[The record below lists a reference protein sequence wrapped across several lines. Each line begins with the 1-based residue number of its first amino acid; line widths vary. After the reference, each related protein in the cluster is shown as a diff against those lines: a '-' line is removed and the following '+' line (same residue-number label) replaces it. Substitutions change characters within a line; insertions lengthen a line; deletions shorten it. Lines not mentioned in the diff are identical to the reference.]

1 MMKKALKISLLVIGI
16 LVVVPLLV
24 LRVTGLEPRFIA
36 PESQAYADSS
46 RTAGPGLWRKGEV
59 VREPVKNW
67 DWVREVNH
75 PVREHY
81 IMMETNTWYGIPHS
95 VTVRLNPRG
104 DKLYL
109 VGTAQG
115 ARLDKEFPDGKAWW
129 KNVIRDPRV
138 RMKIDGKIY
147 EMTLVLINN
156 RDEVTE
162 LTGRYPIQKRIGPD
176 GNEQVIVEAHWFHV
190 YQRNVPEYGSESKR
204 RYVDFQ

>member
-1 MMKKALKISLLVIGI
+1 MKNAFIGSLLVIGG
-16 LVVVPLLV
+16 LVVIPLLV
-24 LRVTGLEPRFIA
+24 LRVTCLEPQFIA
-36 PESQAYADSS
+36 PESQAYADSG
-46 RTAGPGLWRKGEV
+46 RTAGPGLWLKGEV

-75 PVREHY
+75 PVREHF

-115 ARLDKEFPDGKAWW
+115 ARLGKEFPDGKAWW
-129 KNVIRDPRV
+129 KNVMRDPRV

-176 GNEQVIVEAHWFHV
+176 GSEQVTVEAHWFHV
-190 YQRNVPEYGSESKR
+190 YQRNVPEYGSESSS
-204 RYVDFQ
+204 VSSSE

>member
-1 MMKKALKISLLVIGI
+1 MKKALKISLLVLGI

-36 PESQAYADSS
+36 PETQAYADSG
-46 RTAGPGLWRKGEV
+46 RTAGPGLWLKGEV

-67 DWVREVNH
+67 DWVRQVNH
-75 PVREHY
+75 PVREHF

-115 ARLDKEFPDGKAWW
+115 ARLGKEFPDGKAWW
-129 KNVIRDPRV
+129 KNVMRDPRV

-176 GNEQVIVEAHWFHV
+176 GSEQVTVEAHWFHV
-190 YQRNVPEYGSESKR
+190 YQRNVSEYGSESSS
-204 RYVDFQ
+204 VSSSE

>member
-1 MMKKALKISLLVIGI
+1 MMRALKVGLLIFGA

-24 LRVTGLEPRFIA
+24 LRVTGLEPRFVA
-36 PESQAYADSS
+36 PESQAYADSG
-46 RTAGPGLWRKGEV
+46 RTAGPGSWLKGEV

-75 PVREHY
+75 PVRRHY

-109 VGTAQG
+109 IGTAQG

-147 EMTLVLINN
+147 EMTVVLINN
-156 RDEVTE
+156 RDEIAE
-162 LTGRYPIQKRIGPD
+162 LTGSYPIRKRIGPD
-176 GNEQVIVEAHWFHV
+176 GNEQVVVEAHHFRV
-190 YQRNVPEYGSESKR
+190 YQRNVPEYGGGSE
-204 RYVDFQ
+204 

>member
-24 LRVTGLEPRFIA
+24 LRMTGLEPRFIA

-46 RTAGPGLWRKGEV
+46 RTAGPGLWLKGEV

-162 LTGRYPIQKRIGPD
+162 LTGRFPIQKRIGPD
-176 GNEQVIVEAHWFHV
+176 GNEQVMVEAHWFHV
-190 YQRNVPEYGSESKR
+190 YQRNVPEYGSVSTVASSNE
-204 RYVDFQ
+204 

>member
-16 LVVVPLLV
+16 LVVVPILV

-46 RTAGPGLWRKGEV
+46 RTAGPGLWLKGEV

-190 YQRNVPEYGSESKR
+190 YQRNVPEYGSVSTAASSSE
-204 RYVDFQ
+204 

>member
-1 MMKKALKISLLVIGI
+1 MKKTLKISLLVLGI

-36 PESQAYADSS
+36 PETQAYADSG
-46 RTAGPGLWRKGEV
+46 RTAGPGLWLKGEV

-67 DWVREVNH
+67 DWVREVDH
-75 PVREHY
+75 PVREHF

-115 ARLDKEFPDGKAWW
+115 ARLGKEFPDGKAWW
-129 KNVIRDPRV
+129 KNVMRDPRV

-162 LTGRYPIQKRIGPD
+162 LTGRYPIQKGIGPD
-176 GNEQVIVEAHWFHV
+176 GSEQVTVEAHWFHV
-190 YQRNVPEYGSESKR
+190 YQRNIPEYGSESSS
-204 RYVDFQ
+204 VSSSE

>member
-46 RTAGPGLWRKGEV
+46 RTAGPGLWLKGEV

-162 LTGRYPIQKRIGPD
+162 LTGRYPIQKRFGPD

-190 YQRNVPEYGSESKR
+190 YQRNVQEYGSESTAASSSE
-204 RYVDFQ
+204 

>member
-1 MMKKALKISLLVIGI
+1 MKKALKVSLLVIGI
-16 LVVVPLLV
+16 LVVIPLLV
-24 LRVTGLEPRFIA
+24 LRMTGLEPQFIA
-36 PESQAYADSS
+36 PESQAYADSG
-46 RTAGPGLWRKGEV
+46 RTAGPGLWLKGEV

-75 PVREHY
+75 PVREHF

-115 ARLDKEFPDGKAWW
+115 ARLVKEFPDGKAWW
-129 KNVIRDPRV
+129 KNVMRDPRV

-156 RDEVTE
+156 RDEVVE
-162 LTGRYPIQKRIGPD
+162 LTGRHPIQKRIGPD
-176 GNEQVIVEAHWFHV
+176 GSEQVLVEAHWFHV
-190 YQRNVPEYGSESKR
+190 YQRNVTEYGSEASS
-204 RYVDFQ
+204 VSSNE

>member
-1 MMKKALKISLLVIGI
+1 MKISLLVLGI

-36 PESQAYADSS
+36 PETQAYADSG
-46 RTAGPGLWRKGEV
+46 RTAGPGLWLKGEV

-67 DWVREVNH
+67 DWVREGDH
-75 PVREHY
+75 PVREHF
-81 IMMETNTWYGIPHS
+81 IMRETNTWYGIPHS

-115 ARLDKEFPDGKAWW
+115 ARLGKEFPDGKAWW
-129 KNVIRDPRV
+129 KNVMRDPRV

-156 RDEVTE
+156 RDEVTG
-162 LTGRYPIQKRIGPD
+162 LTGRHPIQKRIGPD
-176 GNEQVIVEAHWFHV
+176 GNEQVVVEAHWFHV
-190 YQRNVPEYGSESKR
+190 YQRNVPEYGSESPA
-204 RYVDFQ
+204 VSSVE

>member
-46 RTAGPGLWRKGEV
+46 RTAGPGLWLKGEV

-138 RMKIDGKIY
+138 RMKINGKIY

-190 YQRNVPEYGSESKR
+190 YQRNVPEYGGVSTAASSSE
-204 RYVDFQ
+204 

>member
-1 MMKKALKISLLVIGI
+1 MMKKALKISLLVLGI

-36 PESQAYADSS
+36 PESQAYADSG
-46 RTAGPGLWRKGEV
+46 RTAGPGLWLQGEV
-59 VREPVKNW
+59 VSEPVKNW

-115 ARLDKEFPDGKAWW
+115 ARLDKKFPDGKAWW
-129 KNVIRDPRV
+129 KNVMRDPRV

-156 RDEVTE
+156 RDEIAE
-162 LTGRYPIQKRIGPD
+162 LTGRYPIQKRTGAD
-176 GNEQVIVEAHWFHV
+176 GKEQVVVEAHWFHV
-190 YQRNVPEYGSESKR
+190 YQRNLPEYGGGSE
-204 RYVDFQ
+204 

>member
-1 MMKKALKISLLVIGI
+1 MMKKALKISLLVIGTLGVFPI
-16 LVVVPLLV
+16 LV

-36 PESQAYADSS
+36 PESQAYADSG
-46 RTAGPGLWRKGEV
+46 RTAGPGLWLKGEV

-129 KNVIRDPRV
+129 KNVMRDPRV

-156 RDEVTE
+156 RDEIAE
-162 LTGRYPIQKRIGPD
+162 LTGRYPIRKRIGPD
-176 GNEQVIVEAHWFHV
+176 GNEQVVVEGHWFRV
-190 YQRNVPEYGSESKR
+190 YQRNVPEYGSELTAVSSSE
-204 RYVDFQ
+204 

>member
-1 MMKKALKISLLVIGI
+1 MKKALKISLLVLGI

-36 PESQAYADSS
+36 PETQAYADSG
-46 RTAGPGLWRKGEV
+46 RTAGPGLWLKGEV

-75 PVREHY
+75 PVREHF

-129 KNVIRDPRV
+129 KNVMRDPRV

-147 EMTLVLINN
+147 EMT
-156 RDEVTE
+156 
-162 LTGRYPIQKRIGPD
+162 
-176 GNEQVIVEAHWFHV
+176 
-190 YQRNVPEYGSESKR
+190 
-204 RYVDFQ
+204 

>member
-1 MMKKALKISLLVIGI
+1 MKKALKISLLVLGI

-36 PESQAYADSS
+36 PETQAYADSG
-46 RTAGPGLWRKGEV
+46 RTAGPGLWLKGDV

-67 DWVREVNH
+67 YWVREVDH
-75 PVREHY
+75 PVREHF

-115 ARLDKEFPDGKAWW
+115 ARLGKEFPDGKAWW
-129 KNVIRDPRV
+129 KNVMRDPRV

-156 RDEVTE
+156 RDEVTG
-162 LTGRYPIQKRIGPD
+162 LTGRHPIQKRIGPD
-176 GNEQVIVEAHWFHV
+176 GSEQVTVEAHWFHV
-190 YQRNVPEYGSESKR
+190 YQRNVPEYGSESSS
-204 RYVDFQ
+204 VSSSE

>member
-1 MMKKALKISLLVIGI
+1 MKKALKVSLLVIGA
-16 LVVVPLLV
+16 LVIIPLLV
-24 LRVTGLEPRFIA
+24 LRVTGLEPQFIA
-36 PESQAYADSS
+36 PESQAYADSG
-46 RTAGPGLWRKGEV
+46 RTAGPGLWLKGEV

-75 PVREHY
+75 PVREHF

-115 ARLDKEFPDGKAWW
+115 ARLGKEFPDGKAWW
-129 KNVIRDPRV
+129 KNVMRDPRV
-138 RMKIDGKIY
+138 RMKIDGKSY
-147 EMTLVLINN
+147 EMPLVLINN

-162 LTGRYPIQKRIGPD
+162 LTGRHPIQKRIGLD
-176 GNEQVIVEAHWFHV
+176 GNEQVVVEAHWIHV
-190 YQRNVPEYGSESKR
+190 YQRNVPEYVSESPA
-204 RYVDFQ
+204 VSSVE